1 MRMLQIIGAAVVLLA
16 SPAMAKENGPA
27 RWTVTQASGD
37 VRVVRNGLQPASLQV
52 RASLAPGDVVATG
65 ATGRVVLVRGGD
77 YVVVAPG
84 SRLLLP
90 KQETSGFTRLL
101 QQVGTMLYKVQHT
114 GVPHFEVK
122 TPLLAAVVKG
132 TSFTV
137 VVDDKRAAV
146 QVTDG
151 LVEVSSADGAA
162 RQLVEKGVT
171 VYVGHDRPGA
181 IVTVGPAT
189 SIEKAPSADSVKVA
203 SSGEVTVAAIADLS
217 GGLVTATTVAPSIK
231 TAAKPVT
238 SAPALATAADT
249 VDAGDTNGRGGAP
262 VVTNVTAPAVKSPV
276 APVVGLVT
284 TSPAVSPL
292 TPVVDVVTTSPAVV
306 APVVT
311 TPTVTSPVAVIAP
324 VLTTPVAT
332 VSPTVTAPVVT
343 PVTTVTAP
351 IVTAVP
357 VVTAPIVTTVPVVTA
372 PVVTAPVVTAPVV
385 TAPIVTPIP
394 VVTTPVLP
402 KAPVVTIPAVTPGL

>member
-1 MRMLQIIGAAVVLLA
+1 MKILQISVGAVALMA
-16 SPAMAKENGPA
+16 SPAMAKDGPA

-84 SRLLLP
+84 SRLHLP
-90 KQETSGFTRLL
+90 KEETSGFTRLL

-181 IVTVGPAT
+181 IVTVGPQT
-189 SIEKAPSADSVKVA
+189 KIEPSPSTESVKVE

-217 GGLVTATTVAPSIK
+217 GGLVTAKTVAPTVGTGGQTVAGGLSVSSALTVEATKPVVNALLAPVMDVVK
-231 TAAKPVT
+231 TAPVGSPVT
-238 SAPALATAADT
+238 PVLEVAAS
-249 VDAGDTNGRGGAP
+249 P
-262 VVTNVTAPAVKSPV
+262 VVTSPV
-276 APVVGLVT
+276 
-284 TSPAVSPL
+284 
-292 TPVVDVVTTSPAVV
+292 VV
-306 APVVT
+306 ATPVVT
-311 TPTVTSPVAVIAP
+311 TPPAIVATPVVTATPVIVPTPIVTVTPVVVA
-324 VLTTPVAT
+324 TPV
-332 VSPTVTAPVVT
+332 VTAPVVT
-343 PVTTVTAP
+343 S
-351 IVTAVP
+351 P
-357 VVTAPIVTTVPVVTA
+357 VVTAPIVTATPVVTA
-372 PVVTAPVVTAPVV
+372 PV
-385 TAPIVTPIP
+385 
-394 VVTTPVLP
+394 LP
-402 KAPVVTIPAVTPGL
+402 KTPVVTIPAVTPGL

>member
-1 MRMLQIIGAAVVLLA
+1 MVMKLLQIIIGSAILLVA
-16 SPAMAKENGPA
+16 SPAVAKDSGQA
-27 RWTVTQASGD
+27 RWTVTQTSGD

-171 VYVGHDRPGA
+171 VYVGYERPGA
-181 IVTVGPAT
+181 IVTVGPQTKIEAT
-189 SIEKAPSADSVKVA
+189 PGSDSVKVE
-203 SSGEVTVAAIADLS
+203 SSAEVTVAAIADLS
-217 GGLVTATTVAPSIK
+217 AGLVTAKTVAPMVETDRKAEAGGLTVATPVAHVKDVGDAKGGVLVTPVGGIIDAVDV
-231 TAAKPVT
+231 TKPVVQ
-238 SAPALATAADT
+238 SP
-249 VDAGDTNGRGGAP
+249 GIP
-262 VVTNVTAPAVKSPV
+262 V
-276 APVVGLVT
+276 L
-284 TSPAVSPL
+284 
-292 TPVVDVVTTSPAVV
+292 DVVTTSPVVPAPAAPVIDLVVTTPVVTAPVLTTPIVTTTPVAVT
-306 APVVT
+306 APVVTTAPIIVTAPIIATTPVVVT
-311 TPTVTSPVAVIAP
+311 TPTVT
-324 VLTTPVAT
+324 
-332 VSPTVTAPVVT
+332 TAPVVT
-343 PVTTVTAP
+343 TTPIVPIVPVVDP
-351 IVTAVP
+351 VVQPVTAV
-357 VVTAPIVTTVPVVTA
+357 
-372 PVVTAPVVTAPVV
+372 
-385 TAPIVTPIP
+385 
-394 VVTTPVLP
+394 L
-402 KAPVVTIPAVTPGL
+402 GL